1 MLKRRA
7 PISGQFAEVG
17 SRKFAKTN
25 FSLTAKSFEKFTSKA
40 GRVFG
45 RSVNKIVR
53 NGVFKAVLE
62 HGGRRVNLDE
72 QQTNQADLQQIGQY
86 VYGLFYN
93 ARRKLATAG
102 VGVLVLWLGFHVIFG
117 ANGMVV
123 YQGKRAEYKRLQT
136 DLQQVEDENQRLTKQ
151 VDELRN
157 DPKAIEREAR
167 EQLHYTKKGEMVYLL
182 PTPKKAE
189 ASAANEAARVSK

>member
-1 MLKRRA
+1 MLKRSA
-7 PISGQFAEVG
+7 PILEQFAKVG
-17 SRKFAKTN
+17 SRKVIKAN
-25 FSLTAKSFEKFTSKA
+25 LSLTAKSVEKFTSRA
-40 GRVFG
+40 GSVFG
-45 RSVNKIVR
+45 RWVKKIAR
-53 NGVFKAVLE
+53 SDGSKAVLNQ
-62 HGGRRVNLDE
+62 GGVNLDE
-72 QQTNQADLQQIGQY
+72 RQDNQQLDPRQIWQY
-86 VYGLFYN
+86 VCGLFYS

-123 YQGKRAEYKRLQT
+123 YQGKRAEYKKLQT
-136 DLQQVEDENQRLTKQ
+136 DLQQVEEENQRLTKQ

-182 PTPKKAE
+182 PTPKKVE
-189 ASAANEAARVSK
+189 APTPDQAAKLNK